1 MARSWR
7 GQLGGG
13 LCVRV
18 CVYTFLCVRQ
28 GVGGGVVLHP
38 KFHNIC
44 SIGSTI
50 YTTKAGVFTGSHLN
64 SGTVFNGH
72 VREHVDAKVLWK
84 WGNRIMT
91 LDVEGKFQFFCCW
104 LCSFRTP
111 RLVQKAQKLN
121 KSDSI
126 CLPYGSFA
134 RG

>member
-7 GQLGGG
+7 GQLGGVAA
-13 LCVRV
+13 CE
-18 CVYTFLCVRQ
+18 CVYTVCVRQ

-64 SGTVFNGH
+64 SGM

-84 WGNRIMT
+84 WGG
-91 LDVEGKFQFFCCW
+91 VGEQG
-104 LCSFRTP
+104 
-111 RLVQKAQKLN
+111 
-121 KSDSI
+121 
-126 CLPYGSFA
+126 
-134 RG
+134 